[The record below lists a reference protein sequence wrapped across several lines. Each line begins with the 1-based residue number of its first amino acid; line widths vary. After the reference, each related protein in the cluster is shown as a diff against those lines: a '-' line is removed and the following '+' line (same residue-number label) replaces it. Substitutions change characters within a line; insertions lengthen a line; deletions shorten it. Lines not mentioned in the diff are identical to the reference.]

1 MKNKKLII
9 GLSISIPLLI
19 IIVVIVLILLGIIPN
34 PFLDTSD
41 LVCYETMYEDET
53 VKEVL
58 KNTFEFDKFG
68 YFTIFNS
75 EYTVKYNNLELA
87 QNNYKDLIENENIDA
102 IIDENV
108 VIVKNQIKADEYK
121 SFLGKKRKEIKKI
134 YEHEFFYDCE

>member
-108 VIVKNQIKADEYK
+108 VIYGNIRVCPYIHQRKDMWAIVRA
-121 SFLGKKRKEIKKI
+121 FLL
-134 YEHEFFYDCE
+134 